1 RFQRLRRRSAYP
13 HPRRHAGA
21 RTTFPRMPRRL
32 VATIHDPRRDGGNRL
47 SATPQAGPPV
57 ETWTLLGITI
67 AVAVGSVLPL
77 QALINARLGALT
89 HGALY
94 ASFVSFL
101 VGTCLLGSV
110 LVATRTP
117 LLPPQPLSS
126 FPAWIW
132 AGGVIGASMVLA
144 APVLV
149 PRLGAGALFCLIV
162 LGQVLGAMALDH
174 FGVLG
179 AQRPVDMAR
188 VAGALLVVV
197 GAALVVRPWQA

>member
-1 RFQRLRRRSAYP
+1 MN
-13 HPRRHAGA
+13 GW
-21 RTTFPRMPRRL
+21 L
-32 VATIHDPRRDGGNRL
+32 VGGVALAT
-47 SATPQAGPPV
+47 
-57 ETWTLLGITI
+57 
-67 AVAVGSVLPL
+67 AVGMLLPL

-144 APVLV
+144 ATVLV